1 MILPKP
7 NSVLAATT
15 AGGHVY
21 AIGGFGA
28 GGYGTTVVMYNP
40 KTNKWASAPP
50 LPQGRDNLD
59 AVTGADGRIYAFGGC
74 CYGNQYLSSMEIYDV
89 KAHTWITGTSL
100 PAARINM
107 GAAVGPDG
115 RIYAIGGF
123 SFFGD
128 TRTTYVYGPSATF
141 SPVKG
146 KVGAQINIA
155 GGGFAANTTVSL
167 YWKSRGASGPPAPR
181 TRGATSSPPL
191 SFTVPPGATKGTHKV
206 VLLDNVSLYPC
217 TEGSLLPG
225 DVGCRASPPPAIT
238 PFAFRPSPGRAA
250 PSPGA
255 PRGPEGP
262 TRVDTPTGL

>member
-1 MILPKP
+1 M
-7 NSVLAATT
+7 
-15 AGGHVY
+15 
-21 AIGGFGA
+21 
-28 GGYGTTVVMYNP
+28 
-40 KTNKWASAPP
+40 
-50 LPQGRDNLD
+50 
-59 AVTGADGRIYAFGGC
+59 
-74 CYGNQYLSSMEIYDV
+74 

-167 YWKSRGASGPPAPR
+167 YWDKSGGALLA
-181 TRGATSSPPL
+181 TGATDPWGNLKSPL

-217 TEGSLLPG
+217 TEK
-225 DVGCRASPPPAIT
+225 
-238 PFAFRPSPGRAA
+238 FA
-250 PSPGA
+250 
-255 PRGPEGP
+255 
-262 TRVDTPTGL
+262 VTG